1 VTRARSIFRSFT
13 FRIGAALFVLFMIM
27 LIGLRMVSY
36 ESTVQSEQANIR
48 QIILAHEDEIEHGIE
63 RNGVR
68 YATYLVDALT
78 NEPDDRHLLL
88 AMKSGDVIHGNL
100 KIWPPEL
107 VGAKSGWYEQGVTFD
122 HSLKPVDA
130 LLTLK
135 KLKGGQTLIVGY
147 DLARLEQMKQAL
159 VSSLIRDVWLSVFS
173 ALCLTL
179 FILYLISRHLEKV
192 NDAYRHVM
200 AGEID
205 FRVKA
210 DQSRDEFAQLGR
222 NFNEMMDWVSSL
234 ISTLKDSTNSI
245 AHDLRT
251 PLARIRLRL
260 QQIEQQEGVSDAM
273 STALLECIDD
283 IDHLTDIFNGIL
295 RIAKAE
301 DLSIARQFEPI
312 DLTVMMHDLAEF
324 YAAYLEGENQGIV
337 LEAPAAPVTVLGE
350 RQLLSQAIANLISNA
365 SKFSPGQHDI
375 EIKLQPSPAQRGMV
389 EITVAD
395 RGPGIPAEFREK
407 VKERFFRLDQSR
419 HTPGIGLGLNLCDAV
434 VRLHKGKLLLE
445 DNNPGLRSVILL
457 PEYVGPIVPAEAA
470 SKA

>member
-1 VTRARSIFRSFT
+1 MFRSFT
-13 FRIGAALFVLFMIM
+13 FRIGAAIFLLLLTL
-27 LIGLRMVSY
+27 LICLRFFSY
-36 ESTVQSEQANIR
+36 LRTVQSEQQNIR
-48 QIILAHEDEIEHGIE
+48 QIILAHDEEIEHGVD

-88 AMKSGDVIHGNL
+88 AMKSGGVVHGNL
-100 KIWPPEL
+100 KAWPVEL
-107 VGAKSGWYEQGVTFD
+107 ADAKPGWYEQGVTFD
-122 HSLKPVDA
+122 HSLKPVNA
-130 LLTLK
+130 LLYLK
-135 KLKGGQTLIVGY
+135 RMKGGQSLIVGY
-147 DLARLEQMKQAL
+147 DLVRLEQMKQAL
-159 VSSLIRDVWLSVFS
+159 VEALIRDVWLSVFS

-210 DQSRDEFAQLGR
+210 ESSQDEFAQLGR

-260 QQIEQQEGVSDAM
+260 QQLEQREDLQDAQRD
-273 STALLECIDD
+273 ALLECIED

-312 DLTVMMHDLAEF
+312 DLNAMVHELAEF
-324 YAAYLEGENQGIV
+324 YAAYLEGENQGIL
-337 LEAPAAPVTVLGE
+337 LEAPSETHYVMGE
-350 RQLLSQAIANLISNA
+350 RQLLSQALANLISNA

-375 EIKLQPSPAQRGMV
+375 EITLQPSPVQKGML
-389 EITVAD
+389 EIIIAD

-419 HTPGIGLGLNLCDAV
+419 NTPGTGLGLNLCDAV
-434 VRLHKGKLLLE
+434 VRLHKGKLMLE
-445 DNNPGLRSVILL
+445 DNDPGLKSIVLL
-457 PEYVGPIVPAEAA
+457 PEHFGARVTAA
-470 SKA
+470 

>member
-1 VTRARSIFRSFT
+1 MFRSFT
-13 FRIGAALFVLFMIM
+13 FRIGAAIFLLLLTL
-27 LIGLRMVSY
+27 LICLRVFSY
-36 ESTVQSEQANIR
+36 LRTVQSEQQNIR

-88 AMKSGDVIHGNL
+88 AMRSGDVVHGNL
-100 KIWPPEL
+100 KFWPPEL
-107 VGAKSGWYEQGVTFD
+107 LTAMPGWYEQGVTFD
-122 HSLKPVDA
+122 NSLKPVDA
-130 LLTLK
+130 LLFLK
-135 KLKGGQTLIVGY
+135 KLKGGQSLIVGY
-147 DLARLEQMKQAL
+147 DLVRLEQMKQAL

-173 ALCLTL
+173 ALCLTF

-210 DQSRDEFAQLGR
+210 EVSRDEFAKLGR

-260 QQIEQQEGVSDAM
+260 QQLGQQEGDM
-273 STALLECIDD
+273 SEVQQAVLLECIED
-283 IDHLTDIFNGIL
+283 IDHLTEIFNGIL

-312 DLTVMMHDLAEF
+312 DLSVMVHDLAEF
-324 YAAYLEGENQGIV
+324 YAAYLECENQGIV
-337 LEAPAAPVTVLGE
+337 LNTTEVPMIVLGE

-375 EIKLQPSPAQRGMV
+375 EITLQPSASRGYI
-389 EITVAD
+389 EIIVAD

-407 VKERFFRLDQSR
+407 VKERFFRLDESR
-419 HTPGIGLGLNLCDAV
+419 NTPGIGLGLNLADAV
-434 VRLHKGKLLLE
+434 VRLHQGKLLLE
-445 DNNPGLRSVILL
+445 DNAPGLKSVILL
-457 PEYVGPIVPAEAA
+457 PEYDGPRQVA
-470 SKA
+470 S